1 LGLPDPD
8 DRDILAAAIAGYA
21 DSNVNFSLKGFA
33 ADALELQQ
41 VDAIHPDDWRLNPFE
56 RCL

>member
-1 LGLPDPD
+1 MGLPDPD

-41 VDAIHPDDWRLNPFE
+41 VDAIHPDDWRLNP
-56 RCL
+56 